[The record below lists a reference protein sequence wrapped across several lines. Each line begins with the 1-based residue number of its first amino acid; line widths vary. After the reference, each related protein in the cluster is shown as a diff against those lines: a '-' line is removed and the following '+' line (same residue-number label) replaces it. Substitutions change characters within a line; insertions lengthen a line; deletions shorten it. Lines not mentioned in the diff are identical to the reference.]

1 MYKCFLWYF
10 SIISS
15 LLSLLH
21 VKMIQESIVS
31 IVLGCRL
38 DDPGYES
45 QQMQK
50 IFLFSKMYKFDLGPI

>member
-1 MYKCFLWYF
+1 
-10 SIISS
+10 
-15 LLSLLH
+15 
-21 VKMIQESIVS
+21 MIEDSIVS

-50 IFLFSKMYKFDLGPI
+50 IFSSPKCPNWIGSHLTSYSMGTGGCVPGSRMARA